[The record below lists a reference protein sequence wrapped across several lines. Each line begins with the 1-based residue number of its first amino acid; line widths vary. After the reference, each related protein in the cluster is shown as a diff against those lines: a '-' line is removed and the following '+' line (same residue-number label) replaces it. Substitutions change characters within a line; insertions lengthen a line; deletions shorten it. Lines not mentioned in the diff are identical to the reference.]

1 MAKFNFLNWKRDSG
15 TPSIRDDR
23 SLLEALHMTDAEAAS
38 FLGKSRQALNNQLG
52 PKKGPPGTAPLDY
65 FKLSDILVLIS
76 SARATGRQFDP
87 IRVGDYVE
95 RTRKPREGESDVPFD
110 VIMEMLMGEPS
121 ALNTEGADTVI
132 FMLPAFVELRSQRP
146 DAAEE
151 LAEVAK
157 ELRARD
163 PMPEILIF
171 SSTDMQATMAGKWL
185 DLDTGKTFGRDIV
198 DHYFPTVLVYRR
210 KEDRAIPYVLSEKGT
225 FVEAAHYRGA
235 MMAECL
241 RSLLPDEVSRALQ
254 PPGKIQPGELNVAV

>member
-1 MAKFNFLNWKRDSG
+1 
-15 TPSIRDDR
+15 
-23 SLLEALHMTDAEAAS
+23 MTDAEAAS

-52 PKKGPPGTAPLDY
+52 PKKGGTAPPDY

-76 SARATGRQFDP
+76 SARATGRQFDGL
-87 IRVGDYVE
+87 RVGEYVA

-110 VIMEMLMGEPS
+110 VIMKMLLGEPS
-121 ALNTEGADTVI
+121 ALNTEGADAVI

-146 DAAEE
+146 DAADE
-151 LAEVAK
+151 LAEVAR
-157 ELRARD
+157 ELRERS

-185 DLDTGKTFGRDIV
+185 ELDTGKCFGRDIV
-198 DHYFPTVLVYRR
+198 DHYFPTVLVYRGA
-210 KEDRAIPYVLSEKGT
+210 EDKAIPYVLSEKGT
-225 FVEAAHYRGA
+225 FVEAAYYRGP

-254 PPGKIQPGELNVAV
+254 PPGKGEPGGVGVAV